1 MKGKKLLRLQQ
12 LNDKMKVLSVM
23 RKVSAPSTGWVKAI
37 RMSLGMS
44 LQQLGN
50 KLGVSKQNVQNMEK
64 REQEGA
70 VSIKALKEVAQ
81 AMDMQFVYGFVPKD
95 GSLNDLIEKRAAMLA
110 TEIVMRTAHT
120 MNLED
125 QANSKK
131 RIARA
136 IKERT
141 ELIKNE
147 MPKELWNYIL

>member
-1 MKGKKLLRLQQ
+1 MKGKKHLRLQQ

-23 RKVSAPSTGWVKAI
+23 RKMPPPSTGWVKAI

-50 KLGVSKQNVQNMEK
+50 KLGVSKQNVQSMEK
-64 REQEGA
+64 REQEGT

-81 AMDMQFVYGFVPKD
+81 AMDMEFVYGFVPKE
-95 GSLNDLIEKRAAMLA
+95 GTLNDLIEKQALKLA

-120 MNLED
+120 MSLED

-131 RIARA
+131 RIARS

-141 ELIKNE
+141 EMIKNE
-147 MPKELWNYIL
+147 MPGMLWD